1 MQSFYLPQWLFLCH
15 SHSSHSSLSKLIEE
29 PHHEIQ
35 VYLIVAPNINTIKI
49 NKYLSYITYLNFT
62 IIKNYRNDLKQLT
75 I

>member
-15 SHSSHSSLSKLIEE
+15 SHSSHSSLSKLTKE
-29 PHHEIQ
+29 PHHDIQ